1 MIRELSIQNYAI
13 IDEISLLFEGGFN
26 VITGETGAGK
36 SILVEAL
43 SLILGGRSSTEGVR
57 LGKDEAVLEARFDPV
72 DAPSEIDSD
81 SDSLILKR
89 VLSKSGKSRAY
100 HNGSLANLAALK
112 EAGQRLAEIHG
123 QHQHHNLIDLGWQL
137 HLLDGFGRLWDDRL
151 QYEADYRKWSQ
162 LQKDRN
168 ELERKYGEGKKQE
181 ALLQYQLSE
190 IRQAKLQPNEEELLQ
205 KEERLLKSWESISA
219 VTQKAYSLLSDEG
232 AVLSQ
237 LDEIGAALQSLNA
250 MTDDAKSEVE
260 LWETAK
266 IGLKEAAL
274 LLRARLERGEYE
286 PERLNEIIARLYDIQ
301 KLKKKYG
308 LTVEGL
314 LDYQQQIE
322 SDLSRIS
329 HAESLFAEL
338 EAQIEGI
345 ANKMESQAESLSR
358 KRAEVRSK
366 LERKVKEEL
375 NLLGMEKT
383 QFEISFK
390 TVPLSESGMD
400 QVEFLIALPG
410 EVPQSL
416 EKIASGGE
424 LSRIMLALKVVLAEV
439 DPVPTLIFDEVDAGI
454 GGSVAERVGRRLA
467 RLAESHQVFSI
478 THLPQIACFADHHFF
493 VEKSFDADRV
503 VTSVKELSREER
515 IRELARML
523 GGVTITP
530 ITLRHAEE
538 MISFKENAKENG
550 TGLTPSRQTRKTKRE
565 HNK

>member
-13 IDEISLLFEGGFN
+13 IEEVSLLFEGGFN

-43 SLILGGRSSTEGVR
+43 SLILGGRSSAEGVR
-57 LGKDEAVLEARFDPV
+57 LGKDEAVLEARFDSIDPPSQV
-72 DAPSEIDSD
+72 DPD
-81 SDSLILKR
+81 SDSLVLKR

-112 EAGQRLAEIHG
+112 EAGQKLAEIHG
-123 QHQHHNLIDLGWQL
+123 QHEHHNLIDLSWQL

-151 QYEADYRKWSQ
+151 QYEANYRKWSQ
-162 LQKDRN
+162 LQKERN
-168 ELERKYGEGKKQE
+168 ELERRYDEGKKQE
-181 ALLQYQLSE
+181 ALLRYQLSE

-205 KEERLLKSWESISA
+205 KEEKVLKSWESISS
-219 VTQKAYSLLSDEG
+219 VTQKAYALLSDEG

-237 LDEIGAALQSLNA
+237 VDEIGAALQDLNVV
-250 MTDDAKSEVE
+250 TDDARGEIE

-266 IGLKEAAL
+266 IGLKEVAL
-274 LLRARLERGEYE
+274 LLRARMEQREYE

-322 SDLSRIS
+322 SDLSRLS
-329 HAESLFAEL
+329 NAEIHFSE
-338 EAQIEGI
+338 IETRIESI
-345 ANKMESQAESLSR
+345 AKKMASQAEALSE
-358 KRAEVRSK
+358 KRAEARSR
-366 LERKVKEEL
+366 LEERVKEEL
-375 NLLGMEKT
+375 DRLGMEKT
-383 QFEISFK
+383 RFEISFK
-390 TVPLSESGMD
+390 KASLSESGMD

-454 GGSVAERVGRRLA
+454 GGSVAERVGRRLSQ
-467 RLAESHQVFSI
+467 LAESHQVFSI

-493 VEKSFDADRV
+493 VEKRFEGNRV
-503 VTSVKELSREER
+503 LTSVKELSREER
-515 IRELARML
+515 VQELARML
-523 GGVTITP
+523 GGMTITP

-538 MISFKENAKENG
+538 MISFKKNTKENVAF
-550 TGLTPSRQTRKTKRE
+550 TPSRQTGKTKRE